1 MEDPCLKSLF
11 RYEQKDSL
19 LHRLDPRVKLFWLF
33 GISVLSVVF
42 GTPDLLAI
50 LFISTL
56 PFWFMLKPSKSRI
69 KAIILIFMSV
79 LLSFTISQALFYY
92 WAKDPLFTLVPSSF
106 PLVGPLTGGIYF
118 YADGAVYGL
127 YQSFRVMA
135 SLSAAMLVIATTH
148 PGMLIDAFVRF
159 FEIRIAGKSYR
170 IGIPYEIAF
179 MVSSAVSFAPTMLEE
194 SGIILNAMQARGLE
208 LKGDVRRKAK
218 ALKYILVPLVVNI
231 LRAGRKLAIAA
242 DTRGFRANRHR
253 TYVNELK
260 LKRNDYIF
268 LIYTILLTS
277 GGLYLSYIGFGGTV
291 PV

>member
-1 MEDPCLKSLF
+1 LKSLF

-69 KAIILIFMSV
+69 KAIIVIFMSV

-148 PGMLIDAFVRF
+148 PGVLIDAFVRF
-159 FEIRIAGKSYR
+159 FEIRIAGKSYK

-208 LKGDVRRKAK
+208 LKGDIRRKAK

>member
-1 MEDPCLKSLF
+1 MKSLF

-69 KAIILIFMSV
+69 KAIIFIFMSV

-106 PLVGPLTGGIYF
+106 PLLGPLTGGIYF

>member
-1 MEDPCLKSLF
+1 LKSLF

-56 PFWFMLKPSKSRI
+56 PFWFVLKPSKSRI
-69 KAIILIFMSV
+69 KAIIIIFMSV

-92 WAKDPLFTLVPSSF
+92 WAKHPLFTLVPSSF

>member
-1 MEDPCLKSLF
+1 MKSLF

-56 PFWFMLKPSKSRI
+56 PFWVMLKPSKSRI
-69 KAIILIFMSV
+69 KAIIIIFMSV

-106 PLVGPLTGGIYF
+106 PLLGPLTGGIYF

-159 FEIRIAGKSYR
+159 FEIRTAGKSYR

-291 PV
+291 PI

>member
-1 MEDPCLKSLF
+1 MKSLF

-19 LHRLDPRVKLFWLF
+19 LHRLDPRVKLLWLF

-42 GTPDLLAI
+42 GTPGLLAI

-56 PFWFMLKPSKSRI
+56 PLWFILKPSKSRI
-69 KAIILIFMSV
+69 KAVLIIFGSV
-79 LLSFTISQALFYY
+79 LLSFTVSQALFYY
-92 WAKDPLFTLVPSSF
+92 WAKEPLFTLIPSSF

-159 FEIRIAGKSYR
+159 FEIRITGKSYR
-170 IGIPYEIAF
+170 VGIPYEIAF

-194 SGIILNAMQARGLE
+194 SSVILNAMQARGLE
-208 LKGDVRRKAK
+208 LKDIRRKAK

-260 LKRNDYIF
+260 LKRSDYIF

-277 GGLYLSYIGFGGTV
+277 SGLYLSYMGFGGTV

>member
-1 MEDPCLKSLF
+1 
-11 RYEQKDSL
+11 L

-106 PLVGPLTGGIYF
+106 PLLGPLTGGIYF

>member
-1 MEDPCLKSLF
+1 MKSLF

-56 PFWFMLKPSKSRI
+56 PFWFVLKPSKSRI
-69 KAIILIFMSV
+69 KAIIIIFMSV

>member
-1 MEDPCLKSLF
+1 MKSLF

-56 PFWFMLKPSKSRI
+56 PFWFVLKPLKSRI
-69 KAIILIFMSV
+69 KAIIIIFMSV

-148 PGMLIDAFVRF
+148 PGMLIDAFVRV

>member
-1 MEDPCLKSLF
+1 LKSLF

-69 KAIILIFMSV
+69 KAIIIIFMSV

-92 WAKDPLFTLVPSSF
+92 WAEDPLFTLVPSSF

>member
-1 MEDPCLKSLF
+1 MKSLF

>member
-1 MEDPCLKSLF
+1 MKSLF

-19 LHRLDPRVKLFWLF
+19 LHRLDPRVKLLWLF

-42 GTPDLLAI
+42 GTPGLLAI

-56 PFWFMLKPSKSRI
+56 PLWFILKPSKSRI
-69 KAIILIFMSV
+69 KAVLIIFGSV
-79 LLSFTISQALFYY
+79 LLSFTVSQALFYY
-92 WAKDPLFTLVPSSF
+92 WAKEPLFTLIPSSF

-148 PGMLIDAFVRF
+148 PGMLIDAFIRF
-159 FEIRIAGKSYR
+159 FEIRITGKSYR
-170 IGIPYEIAF
+170 VGIPYEIAF

-194 SGIILNAMQARGLE
+194 SSVILNAMQARGLE
-208 LKGDVRRKAK
+208 LKDIRRKAK

-260 LKRNDYIF
+260 LKRSDYIF

-277 GGLYLSYIGFGGTV
+277 SGLYLSYMGFGGTV